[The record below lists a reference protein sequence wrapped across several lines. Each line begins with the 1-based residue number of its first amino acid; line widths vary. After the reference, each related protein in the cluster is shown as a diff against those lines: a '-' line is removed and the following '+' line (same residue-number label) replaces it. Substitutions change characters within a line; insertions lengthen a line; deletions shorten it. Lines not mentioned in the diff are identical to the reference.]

1 MPEKSRSLTNV
12 GFFTGLSNRVR
23 LVARLM
29 ADRRISP
36 IYKLLPVGAL
46 IYLVIPTDLLPI
58 IPVDDAAVLWLGS
71 YLFVELCPQDIVQE
85 HWDRIVQA
93 GNVLDPQTGPA
104 PAAKPESQADVV
116 DAEFHEVDP
125 PR

>member
-1 MPEKSRSLTNV
+1 MADKSRSLTNV
-12 GFFTGLSNRVR
+12 GFFKGVSNRVR

-29 ADRRISP
+29 ADSRVSP
-36 IYKLLPVGAL
+36 LLKLLPIGSLV
-46 IYLVIPTDLLPI
+46 YLVIPLDLLPI
-58 IPVDDAAVLWLGS
+58 IPVDDAAILWLGS
-71 YLFVELCPQDIVQE
+71 YLFVELCPQDVVQE

-93 GNVLDPQTGPA
+93 GNVLDPQNDAA
-104 PAAKPESQADVV
+104 PTSGADHADVV

>member
-1 MPEKSRSLTNV
+1 MADKSRSLVNV
-12 GFFTGLSNRVR
+12 GFFKGVSNRVR

-29 ADRRISP
+29 ADSRVSP
-36 IYKLLPVGAL
+36 LLKLLPIGSLV
-46 IYLVIPTDLLPI
+46 YLVVPMDLLPI

-71 YLFVELCPQDIVQE
+71 YLFVELCPQNVVQE
-85 HWDRIVQA
+85 HWDQINKA
-93 GNVLDPQTGPA
+93 GNVLDPQNDAA
-104 PAAKPESQADVV
+104 PTSGADRPDVV